1 MTLHFPNMQGQLT
14 RADNR
19 ILDYISGN
27 VEVFLFSSIG
37 ELARQ
42 TGVSE
47 ATISRFVRHM
57 GCADFKELKR
67 LVMEQ
72 TSGEGPAAKLAQT
85 LGDKD
90 GFTAGSFIRLQQLY
104 LEKTLEGLSE
114 EEFQAAGE
122 AVLGAHR
129 VFIHA
134 KSASASLGRLLLFR
148 LQRLGIEAL
157 LLPSGGSELLEGL
170 AQVRE
175 DDLVLMF
182 SLSKVSREGRIILD
196 YSRQVGYGTAAFVS
210 RSFIPE
216 DERADIHLYAYRGEE
231 KEYHSMTGPAVLVDA
246 LVLYISHQMGAQA
259 IQNLSALHKLKNK
272 YTL

>member
-27 VEVFLFSSIG
+27 VEVFLFASIG

-148 LQRLGIEAL
+148 LRRLGIEAL

>member
-1 MTLHFPNMQGQLT
+1 MTLHFPNMQEQLT

-148 LQRLGIEAL
+148 LRRLGIEAL